1 LGIVH
6 MSVNWVFAGVADV
19 DQMNESRSTSQ
30 KRLSR
35 CGLAVIIGLSLLLAV
50 VCFVVVA
57 ILPTSPEPF
66 FDSPLRSL
74 LVGVGLLGVAAPLC
88 IAGALLKR
96 HAAGSPYFEEGFIA
110 GVLNVFGYLILA
122 VGVACLALAAYAFV
136 HRLLDR

>member
-1 LGIVH
+1 MDRTNNSH
-6 MSVNWVFAGVADV
+6 SAGR
-19 DQMNESRSTSQ
+19 N
-30 KRLSR
+30 KLSR
-35 CGLAVIIGLSLLLAV
+35 RGLVVIIGLSLVLAIACLV
-50 VCFVVVA
+50 IVA
-57 ILPTSPEPF
+57 ILPGSPEPF

-122 VGVACLALAAYAFV
+122 VGVACLALAAYALV